1 MLLARIASDAVLD
14 DAYEWLCHRRRDYP
28 ADADVWSFRRI
39 EKGFDFLGYHF
50 SRDGLTVAKATIER
64 FLERAAR
71 LYEQERERPEGPTWI
86 GKYVPRWNG
95 WAGGYSGGAKI
106 SRLKDSFPS

>member
-1 MLLARIASDAVLD
+1 MR
-14 DAYEWLCHRRRDYP
+14 C
-28 ADADVWSFRRI
+28 WSHCGWRSTRTRPSHWVKIGGRI

-71 LYEQERERPEGPTWI
+71 LYEQERERPEGPTRF
-86 GKYVPRWNG
+86 GMYVPRWNG
-95 WAGGYSGGAKI
+95 WAGSYSGSAKA
-106 SRLKDSFPS
+106 SRLNDSFPS